1 VTPTAALMQK
11 VRRQALQPPPK
22 LRVSEFADRELV
34 VTTGPRSGMRWR
46 TSLMPFQAGIL
57 DALTEPG
64 IEYCAVMGSAQ
75 WGKTSCAVCL
85 VAYHVVHD
93 PTHALIVE
101 PTVDPLAREFSKNRL
116 GPVIEASPALRE
128 RMAPATRTKTGSSST
143 LFKTYRGG
151 SIAIG
156 GANSAASLAV
166 RSVRLLILD
175 EIERFPAELEGEGAT
190 IEIALKRTLAYRG
203 RRRIILLSSPK
214 LTGGPI
220 HRWFHRGDQRR
231 FYVPCPTCRHM
242 HVLTWAN
249 VRWQDRDPETAR
261 FVCPACQSPFGD
273 AERNDALADGE
284 WRAEQP
290 EREDRRIVSF
300 HLWEGYSPLSS
311 LAEIVRNFLAARQA
325 QKEGDRSVM
334 HTWQNTTLGEPV
346 EPDAG
351 EGVEPHTLLLRRESY
366 GAELD
371 APDGVCAITMG
382 VDVQDDRLELLV
394 VGWGPG
400 EESWL
405 LDRAEIPGDTSRP
418 ESWANLDQ
426 VLGAEYR
433 HPAGSLAISA
443 TCIDSAGH
451 RTSET
456 YDYVHR
462 NGARRVFATIGRDG
476 QRPIVSS
483 PSPRGWGRGARQ
495 VRLFT
500 IGVDTAKA
508 LFMSRLALTEKGPGY
523 VHIPS
528 VDWADDE
535 LVEQLTSERLFPR
548 WHKGVPEM
556 IWKKTR
562 ARNEALDC
570 VILAHAA
577 LRLLNPKLEQWAAD
591 LRGHA
596 KAAASEAAAPA
607 RDWLPRRKGWFAR

>member
-1 VTPTAALMQK
+1 MQK

-220 HRWFHRGDQRR
+220 HRWVHRGGPPGAEGRR
-231 FYVPCPTCRHM
+231 SLRHA
-242 HVLTWAN
+242 H
-249 VRWQDRDPETAR
+249 
-261 FVCPACQSPFGD
+261 
-273 AERNDALADGE
+273 LADHDAGRAGRARCGRGRRAAHAVAAPRILRGRARRARRCLRDHDGRRRAGRSPRAARGRLGPRRGE
-284 WRAEQP
+284 
-290 EREDRRIVSF
+290 
-300 HLWEGYSPLSS
+300 
-311 LAEIVRNFLAARQA
+311 LAARPRRDPRRHVTP
-325 QKEGDRSVM
+325 GV
-334 HTWQNTTLGEPV
+334 LGEP
-346 EPDAG
+346 
-351 EGVEPHTLLLRRESY
+351 
-366 GAELD
+366 
-371 APDGVCAITMG
+371 
-382 VDVQDDRLELLV
+382 
-394 VGWGPG
+394 
-400 EESWL
+400 
-405 LDRAEIPGDTSRP
+405 RP
-418 ESWANLDQ
+418 
-426 VLGAEYR
+426 
-433 HPAGSLAISA
+433 
-443 TCIDSAGH
+443 
-451 RTSET
+451 
-456 YDYVHR
+456 
-462 NGARRVFATIGRDG
+462 GARRRVSPPGGLAGDLRDVYRLRRPPH
-476 QRPIVSS
+476 QRNLRLRAPQRRAPRVRDDRPRRAAPDRLLAVAARMGARRASS
-483 PSPRGWGRGARQ
+483 PTLHDRRRYGEGALHVTARAHREGAGLRPHSECRLGRR
-495 VRLFT
+495 
-500 IGVDTAKA
+500 
-508 LFMSRLALTEKGPGY
+508 
-523 VHIPS
+523 
-528 VDWADDE
+528 
-535 LVEQLTSERLFPR
+535 
-548 WHKGVPEM
+548 
-556 IWKKTR
+556 
-562 ARNEALDC
+562 
-570 VILAHAA
+570 
-577 LRLLNPKLEQWAAD
+577 
-591 LRGHA
+591 
-596 KAAASEAAAPA
+596 
-607 RDWLPRRKGWFAR
+607 